1 MTEINNPIF
10 FIPFNFRSK
19 EFNKDDLFISF
30 TFVSINKRH
39 QIAEKER
46 ETSTISKI
54 IFHPEYGFEK
64 TAPYLDC
71 VTRKSYDP

>member
-30 TFVSINKRH
+30 TFVSIKKRH
-39 QIAEKER
+39 QIAEK

-54 IFHPEYGFEK
+54 IFHLEYGFEK
-64 TAPYLDC
+64 TA
-71 VTRKSYDP
+71 RI